1 MPIKTSFDTLF
12 RQRRTIPDTMPQARL
27 SQFHK
32 ITKEQHSQF
41 ENLRYI
47 SLLFYVPIV
56 LILFYFLI

>member
-12 RQRRTIPDTMPQARL
+12 RQHRSIPDVMPQARL

-32 ITKEQHSQF
+32 IAEEQRSQF

>member
-1 MPIKTSFDTLF
+1 
-12 RQRRTIPDTMPQARL
+12 MPQARL

-32 ITKEQHSQF
+32 IAEEQRSQF